1 MLEITR
7 FFLGSENIFIT
18 PAAPTWEIPE
28 RCLEVF
34 CSLEKKTPV
43 FWGGRPIAMFDQRVI
58 YVNLVGG
65 IPTPLKN
72 MGSSAG
78 MMKFPIYGKIKNV
91 PNHQPVNLRYPAT
104 PSAFYFWLRSANFPT
119 FCGIL
124 WQIFRKW
131 TTTSSWVMWDLET
144 WSHF

>member
-1 MLEITR
+1 MGYFTLVYVGDNED
-7 FFLGSENIFIT
+7 FFWVVRIFSS
-18 PAAPTWEIPE
+18 PQLRQRGKSPSVVWSFFV
-28 RCLEVF
+28 RW
-34 CSLEKKTPV
+34 KKTPV

-72 MGSSAG
+72 MSSSAG

-124 WQIFRKW
+124 WQIFRK
-131 TTTSSWVMWDLET
+131 
-144 WSHF
+144 

>member
-1 MLEITR
+1 M
-7 FFLGSENIFIT
+7 FAG
-18 PAAPTWEIPE
+18 
-28 RCLEVF
+28 
-34 CSLEKKTPV
+34 KKTPV

-91 PNHQPVNLRYPAT
+91 PNHQPDIEIV
-104 PSAFYFWLRSANFPT
+104 
-119 FCGIL
+119 
-124 WQIFRKW
+124 
-131 TTTSSWVMWDLET
+131 
-144 WSHF
+144 